1 MTAMEKKEADA
12 LTNDLAIRIYVELI
26 GRNTQITES
35 GVKMNSS
42 AANIAGLSLRLA
54 DAFLKADEEATA
66 AKAPVTTYKLDGKDI
81 AAWTK

>member
-1 MTAMEKKEADA
+1 MEKEKKQAEA
-12 LTNDLAIRIYVELI
+12 LSNDLAMRIYVELI

-42 AANIAGLSLRLA
+42 AANIAALSIRLA
-54 DAFLKADEEATA
+54 EAFLKADDEAVA
-66 AKAPVTTYKLDGKDI
+66 AKAPVTTYKLDGADI